1 MRPKSVI
8 ASPLADARVPA
19 GSLTVRGQAWSGGA
33 AVRAVDVSS
42 DGGRSWRTARLVG
55 TARPGA
61 WRTWEADV
69 SVRPGPAL
77 IMARATDATGA
88 VQPMQATPNPGGY
101 ANNSI
106 HGVPIHV
113 A

>member
-1 MRPKSVI
+1 M
-8 ASPLADARVPA
+8 
-19 GSLTVRGQAWSGGA
+19 
-33 AVRAVDVSS
+33 
-42 DGGRSWRTARLVG
+42 
-55 TARPGA
+55 
-61 WRTWEADV
+61 
-69 SVRPGPAL
+69 RPGPAL

-101 ANNSI
+101 ANNSV